1 MRIPNYITLV
11 YSILNCV
18 IFRPGLESCG
28 SEKVRVSFSSVIKI
42 VSKSSL
48 ILTNVDS
55 QDELLLVGLE
65 NVLNDVTVTVSNPH
79 FMYAGRPYVKGDVRA
94 WPIGLKSV
102 FWTEGT
108 PGKRIIS
115 AKRVEYKGFIVSS
128 SGFI

>member
-1 MRIPNYITLV
+1 MKEFNITLK
-11 YSILNCV
+11 NH
-18 IFRPGLESCG
+18 FRPGLESCS
-28 SEKVRVSFSSVIKI
+28 SEKIRVAFSSVIKI

-48 ILTNVDS
+48 VLTNVDS

-79 FMYAGRPYVKGDVRA
+79 FMYAGRPYNKGDLRT

-108 PGKRIIS
+108 PGNFLDFEPAI
-115 AKRVEYKGFIVSS
+115 YFIVSVHFRS
-128 SGFI
+128 FYLTNMY